1 MIVTSSTVNMT
12 TQLMIQFLTLFFGV
26 IAGSAI
32 GPFLTGQWSL
42 FWEEEKLQCA
52 LRMKVKQLLF
62 RGSCSGPQ
70 SIENVADE
78 WDQLAQSTVAGV
90 RRKSRG
96 YRRVSNTD
104 LLKAVDV
111 LRRAAKEG
119 TGVKDRT
126 KQRELIELLRI
137 RLSPDEEEQLQISGR
152 TDLSAPK

>member
-62 RGSCSGPQ
+62 RGSRSGPQ
-70 SIENVADE
+70 SIENLADE
-78 WDQLAQSTVAGV
+78 WDQLAQSTVAGSQ
-90 RRKSRG
+90 KSRG
-96 YRRVSNTD
+96 HRRISNTD

-111 LRRAAKEG
+111 LRKAAREG
-119 TGVKDRT
+119 TGVKDQT
-126 KQRELIELLRI
+126 KQCELIALLRI
-137 RLSPDEEEQLQISGR
+137 RLSPDEEEQLQISRR
-152 TDLSAPK
+152 TYLSAPK